1 MSRQSWVVSLYNWMV
16 KSDEKKDE
24 DKPSVARN
32 FIRLITAQFLTNTGD
47 AIVNPKVTLPWLLQ
61 SVGAPTFLVAWLVPI
76 RESGSLLPQ
85 LFIASAMRR
94 LTIRKWVWVV
104 GSVIQALSLLLMALV
119 ASSLEGYIAGI
130 SIILLLACFSL
141 ARGLNSVATKD
152 ILGKAIPK
160 SERGQVTG
168 LSASAAGLVTIGIGF
183 MMALSYAYDWQTS
196 SYFIWGLIAGAVLWL
211 LSALIF
217 SRVDEPKGEADDTDF
232 SVMRSLSQLS
242 LLISDKEFR
251 HFVITRA
258 CFLGTAL
265 AAPYYVLLAEERIGD
280 SIWVLA
286 MFMVISGLAGLVSGP
301 FWGRFSDVS
310 SRKVLILASSL
321 GALTSIALFA
331 IAQWLPEALASF
343 WLLPGLY
350 FLLTVF
356 HQGIRVG
363 RKTYLVDMAEGNKRT
378 SFVAVGNTAIGMML
392 LVFSLIGLLSEVV
405 TLDMLI
411 FIYALIT
418 IVGVLMALRLPEV
431 SKRS

>member
-1 MSRQSWVVSLYNWMV
+1 
-16 KSDEKKDE
+16 
-24 DKPSVARN
+24 
-32 FIRLITAQFLTNTGD
+32 
-47 AIVNPKVTLPWLLQ
+47 
-61 SVGAPTFLVAWLVPI
+61 
-76 RESGSLLPQ
+76 
-85 LFIASAMRR
+85 
-94 LTIRKWVWVV
+94 
-104 GSVIQALSLLLMALV
+104 
-119 ASSLEGYIAGI
+119 
-130 SIILLLACFSL
+130 
-141 ARGLNSVATKD
+141 
-152 ILGKAIPK
+152 
-160 SERGQVTG
+160 
-168 LSASAAGLVTIGIGF
+168 
-183 MMALSYAYDWQTS
+183 
-196 SYFIWGLIAGAVLWL
+196 
-211 LSALIF
+211 
-217 SRVDEPKGEADDTDF
+217 
-232 SVMRSLSQLS
+232 
-242 LLISDKEFR
+242 
-251 HFVITRA
+251 
-258 CFLGTAL
+258 
-265 AAPYYVLLAEERIGD
+265 
-280 SIWVLA
+280 

-418 IVGVLMALRLPEV
+418 IVGVLMAMRLPEV
-431 SKRS
+431 SKRP